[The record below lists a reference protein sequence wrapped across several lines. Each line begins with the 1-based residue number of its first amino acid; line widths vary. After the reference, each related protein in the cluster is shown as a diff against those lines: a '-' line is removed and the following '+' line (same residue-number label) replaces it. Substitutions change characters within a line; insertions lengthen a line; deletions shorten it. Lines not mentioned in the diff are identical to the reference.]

1 MHWSYFLT
9 FDFLKKVYT
18 NTQDSWTKWLEDL
31 NLSMNI
37 DVVYEHLHV
46 AYVGQ
51 WFLVAFVAVS
61 FLGQIVDVALSVP
74 DSLVAFLAVAFCR
87 SACSLRS
94 WRCSGIS
101 CCLLRRSFSRLPCNP
116 SSCCS
121 GLSCLFTVA

>member
-1 MHWSYFLT
+1 M
-9 FDFLKKVYT
+9 
-18 NTQDSWTKWLEDL
+18 NT
-31 NLSMNI
+31 

-61 FLGQIVDVALSVP
+61 FLGSRCCSRLSRCL
-74 DSLVAFLAVAFCR
+74 SC

-94 WRCSGIS
+94 WRCSGVS
-101 CCLLRRSFSRLPCNP
+101 CCLLRRSFSCLPCNP

-121 GLSCLFTVA
+121 GLSCLFTVV